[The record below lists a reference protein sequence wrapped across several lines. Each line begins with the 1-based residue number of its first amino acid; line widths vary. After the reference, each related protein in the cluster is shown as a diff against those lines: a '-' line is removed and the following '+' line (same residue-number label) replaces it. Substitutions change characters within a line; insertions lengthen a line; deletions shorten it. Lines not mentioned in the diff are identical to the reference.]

1 MASSIRWLG
10 KPRSGK
16 DREPVL
22 RGNPLTLLA
31 DTVGEREMLCD
42 QLEAIADS
50 LPNSLD
56 RTVVLSATRFL
67 RHKVPAY
74 HRDERDCLFPM
85 LERRA
90 PQSFG
95 MNGIAM
101 MMQNCQ
107 VDDEDYAFELADIL
121 ETLADQQRV
130 GNPDATGY
138 MLRGFFQ
145 SYRRYLAWQRLTILP
160 LAAHVLSAKDLENLL
175 EAIYWTRSAGGPPK
189 LYLVPDGSRMA

>member
-1 MASSIRWLG
+1 MAERIKWPSEA
-10 KPRSGK
+10 RSGN
-16 DREPVL
+16 DGESSMHA
-22 RGNPLTLLA
+22 NPLTLFA
-31 DTVGEREMLCD
+31 GTVGERETLCD

-56 RTVVLSATRFL
+56 RAAILSAARFL
-67 RHKVPAY
+67 CHKVPAY

-95 MNGIAM
+95 MNRIAD

-107 VDDEDYAFELADIL
+107 VDDEDYALELADML
-121 ETLADQQRV
+121 ETLVEQQPV

-145 SYRRYLAWQRLTILP
+145 SYRRYLAWHRLTILP
-160 LAAHVLSAKDLENLL
+160 LASHVLSAEDLKNLL
-175 EAIYWTRSAGGPPK
+175 EAIHWTRSAGGPPK
-189 LYLVPDGSRMA
+189 LYLVPNNARMA